1 MYINYNIYFQF
12 LTDSNDVCIFGI
24 MLHTAPNPNGI
35 TTLLPNASRINMQ
48 NVQNILQ
55 NSSIQPGPNS
65 EKCKQLLEL
74 MAKSNQS
81 NNTLHL
87 EQLMKQK
94 LNLVD
99 KEHEQNFSKSRDE
112 YVINQLK
119 LYIDERFTNMEQRI
133 NNRLE
138 DMEKRQMQKLDNIL
152 NLLQTIIK

>member
-1 MYINYNIYFQF
+1 
-12 LTDSNDVCIFGI
+12 